1 MTTAPAAACDEVP
14 PGASIGAAVRKRGGR
29 PLVTGQ
35 ARFTDDY
42 APRRLLHA
50 AVVRSELAHARI
62 LDIDIAVASAAPG
75 VLLVLTG
82 EQAAR
87 RCGPIPHF
95 IDPGARGGVTTDL
108 RCLALGKVV
117 YAGEPVAAVVA
128 ETRAQAQAGAG
139 LVSPR
144 YEPLPFVLDAQDA
157 LNPGAPRL
165 YEDWPDNVILH
176 RHYGIGDV
184 DAVMGQAEVVVS
196 GTMRIGRQTSAP
208 IEPRGYLASWDPA
221 DATLTVRASCQ
232 NPHQMRWMLSRTLGI
247 GEEQIRIITAQ
258 VGGSFGLK
266 MQGHPEETLIC
277 LLSKL
282 TGRPVKWIEDRREC
296 FLAGA
301 REQVHQ
307 FTVGAT
313 KEGRI
318 VALRNRIIA
327 NAGALSAQPGW
338 AMPNMSATTL
348 PTGYRLQDC
357 RIELHVVATNKPPFN
372 ATRGF
377 GKPTANLVMERIVD
391 LVARAASVDPAD
403 VRRRNFIRP
412 ADFPYRTATGLN
424 IDSGDYTGLLDKA
437 LDAIGYQQLR
447 ESQRRGRREGRYLGV
462 GLGFELTPESAD
474 GPGTLVAGFDVTT
487 VRMGM
492 SGHVTVL
499 TGVTSPGGGN
509 DTGIAQVVASEL
521 GIPMHWIRVIQGD
534 TGQCPTG
541 YGNFSGRSMLTGGG
555 SAALAARDLRAKL
568 AAVGARMLGVPG
580 AQAEVADGVVRL
592 RGGAQCSVPVPEV
605 AKAVLSQAFTVAS
618 GIEPVLEATRAYK
631 PGNIR
636 HAPDAFGRAQPY
648 PSYSS
653 CLHAAVVDVDAQ
665 TGVVRPVDYVMVH
678 DCGTVINPALVEGQA
693 MGAISMGL
701 GEALSAELAYDEQG
715 RLLTDRFK
723 TYLLPRAA
731 DMPPVRLLHQVTPSP
746 FTMFGNKGAGEAGVG
761 GALAAL
767 ANAVEDAL
775 APFGVTVEQV
785 PLTPPRV
792 LSLLDHREWP

>member
-1 MTTAPAAACDEVP
+1 MTACDEALS
-14 PGASIGAAVRKRGGR
+14 GTAIGAPARKRGGHR
-29 PLVTGQ
+29 LLTGR
-35 ARFTDDY
+35 ARFVDDY
-42 APRRLLHA
+42 APPGMAYA

-62 LDIDIAVASAAPG
+62 LSIDTATAAAAPG

-82 EQAAR
+82 DQAAQHT
-87 RCGPIPHF
+87 GPIPHF
-95 IDPGARGGVTTDL
+95 IDPGARGGVTTDV
-108 RCLALGKVV
+108 RCLALGKAV
-117 YAGEPVAAVVA
+117 YAGQPVAAVVA
-128 ETRAQAQAGAG
+128 ESRQQARAAAR
-139 LVSPR
+139 LVGVR
-144 YEPLPFVLDAQDA
+144 YEPLPSVLDAQEA
-157 LNPGAPRL
+157 LRPGVPRL

-184 DAVMGQAEVVVS
+184 DSALRQAEFVVS

-208 IEPRGYLASWDPA
+208 IEPRGYLANWDSS
-221 DATLTVRASCQ
+221 DATLTVHASCQ
-232 NPHQMRWMLSRTLGI
+232 NPHQMRWMLSRSLAL
-247 GEEQIRIITAQ
+247 GEEQIRVITAQ

-277 LLSKL
+277 LLSML
-282 TGRPVKWIEDRREC
+282 TARPVKWIEDRREC

-307 FTVGAT
+307 FTVGAM
-313 KEGRI
+313 KDGRI
-318 VALRNRIIA
+318 VGLRNHIIA
-327 NAGALSAQPGW
+327 NAGALPAQPGW
-338 AMPNMSATTL
+338 AMPNMTATTL

-357 RIELHVVATNKPPFN
+357 RIELHVVATNKPPLN

-377 GKPTANLVMERIVD
+377 GKPVANLVMERIID
-391 LVARAASVDPAD
+391 LVARATSVDPAD

-412 ADFPYRTATGLN
+412 AEFPYRTATGLN

-437 LDAIGYQQLR
+437 LDSVGYQR
-447 ESQRRGRREGRYLGV
+447 VRDEQRRGRREGRYRGI

-487 VRMGM
+487 VRMSM

-499 TGVTSPGGGN
+499 TGVTTPGGGN
-509 DTGIAQVVASEL
+509 DTGIAQIVADEL
-521 GIPMHWIRVIQGD
+521 GIPMSWIRVIQGD
-534 TGQCPTG
+534 TAQCPTG
-541 YGNFSGRSMLTGGG
+541 YGNFSGRSMLVGGG

-568 AAVGARMLGVPG
+568 AAVGARLLE
-580 AQAEVADGVVRL
+580 AAEDQVQVAGGMVRL
-592 RGGAQCSVPVPEV
+592 RGQAQRSVPVPVV
-605 AKAVLSQAFTVAS
+605 AQAVLSRAFTIA
-618 GIEPVLEATRAYK
+618 GDIEPVLEATRAYK

-636 HAPDAFGRAQPY
+636 HEPDEFGRAQPY
-648 PSYSS
+648 PTYSS
-653 CLHAAVVDVDAQ
+653 CLHAAVVDVDPE
-665 TGVVRPVDYVMVH
+665 TGIVQPVDYVIAH

-693 MGAISMGL
+693 LGAISMGL
-701 GEALSAELAYDEQG
+701 GEALSAELAYDGQG

-723 TYLLPRAA
+723 TYLMPRAT

-792 LSLLDHREWP
+792 LSLLDHRERP

>member
-1 MTTAPAAACDEVP
+1 MTSHMMTASDEVTPGTAIGAPA
-14 PGASIGAAVRKRGGR
+14 RKRGGHR
-29 PLVTGQ
+29 LLTGQ

-42 APRRLLHA
+42 APRGMVHA
-50 AVVRSELAHARI
+50 VVVRSELAHARI
-62 LDIDIAVASAAPG
+62 LSIDTAAASAVPG

-82 EQAAR
+82 DQAAKHA
-87 RCGPIPHF
+87 GPIPHF
-95 IDPGARGGVTTDL
+95 IDPGARGGVTTDV
-108 RCLALGKVV
+108 RCLAVGKVV

-128 ETRAQAQAGAG
+128 ESRQQAQAAVA
-139 LVSPR
+139 LVEVQ
-144 YEPLPFVLDAQDA
+144 YEPLPSVLDAQEA
-157 LNPGAPRL
+157 LRPGAPRL
-165 YEDWPDNVILH
+165 YEDWPDNLILH

-184 DAVMGQAEVVVS
+184 DEALRQAEVVVS

-208 IEPRGYLASWDPA
+208 IEPRGYLASWDNS
-221 DATLTVRASCQ
+221 DGTLTVRAACQ
-232 NPHQMRWMLSRTLGI
+232 NPHQMRWMLSSSLGI
-247 GEEQIRIITAQ
+247 DEENIRVITAQ

-282 TGRPVKWIEDRREC
+282 TGQPVKWIEDRREC

-307 FTVGAT
+307 FTAGAM
-313 KEGRI
+313 KDGRI
-318 VALRNRIIA
+318 VGLRDYIVA
-327 NAGALSAQPGW
+327 DAGALSAQPGW

-357 RIELHVVATNKPPFN
+357 RLELQVVATNKPPLN

-377 GKPTANLVMERIVD
+377 GKPEANLVMERVID
-391 LVARAASVDPAD
+391 LVARATGVDAAE

-412 ADFPYRTATGLN
+412 AEFPYRTATGLN
-424 IDSGDYTGLLDKA
+424 IDSGDYAGLLDKA
-437 LDAIGYQQLR
+437 LDAIKYQRLR
-447 ESQRRGRREGRYLGV
+447 DEQRRRRREGRYLGI

-487 VRMGM
+487 VRMSM

-521 GIPMHWIRVIQGD
+521 GIPMPWVRVIQGD
-534 TGQCPTG
+534 TAQCPTG
-541 YGNFSGRSMLTGGG
+541 YGNFSGRSMLVGGG
-555 SAALAARDLRAKL
+555 SAALAARDLRTKL
-568 AAVGARMLGVPG
+568 ALVGARLLEV
-580 AQAEVADGVVRL
+580 AEEQVEVADGTVRL
-592 RGGAQCSVPVPEV
+592 RADAHRSVPVPVV
-605 AKAVLSQAFTVAS
+605 AHAVLSRAFTVAD
-618 GIEPVLEATRAYK
+618 GVEPVLEATRAYK

-636 HAPDAFGRAQPY
+636 HEPDEFGRSQPY
-648 PSYSS
+648 PTYSS
-653 CLHAAVVDVDAQ
+653 CMHAAVVDVDSE
-665 TGVVRPVDYVMVH
+665 TGIIRPLDYVMVH
-678 DCGTVINPALVEGQA
+678 DCGTIINPALVEGQA
-693 MGAISMGL
+693 LGAISMGL
-701 GEALSAELAYDEQG
+701 GEALSAELAYDGEG

-723 TYLLPRAA
+723 TYLLPRAS

-761 GALAAL
+761 GALAAI

-775 APFGVTVEQV
+775 TPFGVTVEQI
-785 PLTPPRV
+785 PITPPRV
-792 LSLLDHREWP
+792 LSLLDRRERP